1 MTMQKSELSDMKK
14 ILWLLLDDRMGSVG
28 QARGV
33 AQFLAADFEV
43 IEKKIRYNCLAK
55 LPNCLKGASLLGVTA
70 ESGKAL
76 ACPAPDLV
84 ISASRRTAP
93 VARWIKKRSGGRTV
107 IAQIMYP
114 GKSGIKDLDMV
125 FVSEHDKKKKF
136 YSNFTYIVGSP
147 HRITPQTLEEA
158 RRKWASVFAGLPKPL
173 TAVIIG
179 GAIKGHPFSLENAE
193 WLGRAVKNFK
203 QEFGG
208 AILITDSRRTGRA
221 AQDIIMNELAGI
233 PAYTYLWGEEKQEN
247 PYVGFLACCD
257 NIIVTGD
264 SVTMCCEAC
273 GTGKPVYI
281 FEGADWLS
289 HKHRRFVASLYR
301 SGSAFPLEENGR
313 GNFVSRGA
321 LNPAGL
327 VAETIRS
334 YFTKL

>member
-1 MTMQKSELSDMKK
+1 MTMQKSELSHMKK

-33 AQFLAADFEV
+33 AQFLSADFEIV
-43 IEKKIRYNCLAK
+43 EKHISYTRLAK
-55 LPNCLKGASLLGVTA
+55 LPNFLKGAGLLGLAA
-70 ESGKAL
+70 ESKKAV
-76 ACPAPDLV
+76 AEPAPDLV

-93 VARWIKKRSGGRTV
+93 VARWIKKRSGGKTV

-136 YSNFTYIVGSP
+136 YPNFTYIVGSP

-158 RRKWASVFAGLPKPL
+158 RRKWEPVFAGLPKPL
-173 TAVIIG
+173 TAVIVG

-193 WLGRAVKNFK
+193 WLGRAVKEFK

-208 AILITDSRRTGRA
+208 AVLITDSRRTGKA
-221 AQDIIMNELAGI
+221 AQDIIMNELSAV
-233 PAYTYLWGEEKQEN
+233 PAYTYLWGEDKEN
-247 PYVGFLACCD
+247 PFIGFLACCD

-281 FEGADWLS
+281 FEGDDWLS
-289 HKHRRFVASLYR
+289 HKHQRFVASLYR
-301 SGSAFPLEENGR
+301 SGYAFPLEENAR
-313 GNFVSRGA
+313 GSFVSRGA
-321 LNPAGL
+321 LNPAAE
-327 VAETIRS
+327 VAEIIRRR
-334 YFTKL
+334 FTKL